1 MKTILSLLLGLGVC
15 FIVGY
20 ASNSVAAEKQDKA
33 AKRAA
38 ILMQKMKQDLE
49 AEKSAMQAQFEQEKK
64 GLSQALDQAQNERVS
79 HSAKLQGQVK
89 RNQQLQSD
97 NQKLGQEKEAL
108 SAQVKQLQSQLAEQ
122 TQRLEL
128 TEQQL
133 KVAKADLD
141 VNDRQRKSLVEKVSL
156 SHQQLVSCEEK
167 NSRLYTYGHE
177 LVNLYAD
184 AGAYQ
189 RLMRAEPFFQLK
201 RVELEN
207 ILQGKQTQL
216 LENKVDTMAVH

>member
-1 MKTILSLLLGLGVC
+1 MKTILSLLLGVC
-15 FIVGY
+15 LIGGY
-20 ASNSVAAEKQDKA
+20 ATQGVAAEKQDKA

-49 AEKSAMQAQFEQEKK
+49 AEKSAMQAQFDQEKK
-64 GLSQALDQAQNERVS
+64 GLSQALDQAQNERFS

-108 SAQVKQLQSQLAEQ
+108 SAQLKQLQTQLAEQ
-122 TQRLEL
+122 AQRLES

-133 KVAKADLD
+133 KVAKSDLD
-141 VNDRQRKSLVEKVSL
+141 VNDKQRKSLVEKVSV
-156 SHQQLVSCEEK
+156 SYQQLVSCEEK

-189 RLMRAEPFFQLK
+189 RFMRAEPFFQLK

-216 LENKVDTMAVH
+216 LENKVDTIAVH

>member
-1 MKTILSLLLGLGVC
+1 MMKQILVLILGTLLFGS
-15 FIVGY
+15 I
-20 ASNSVAAEKQDKA
+20 SSVIAAEKQDKA

-64 GLSQALDQAQNERVS
+64 GLSQALDQAQSEQRS
-79 HSAKLQGQVK
+79 HSAKMQGQVK
-89 RNQQLQSD
+89 RNQQLQVD
-97 NQKLGQEKEAL
+97 NQKLSQEKDAL
-108 SAQVKQLQSQLAEQ
+108 SAQVQQLQAQLAEQ
-122 TQRLEL
+122 AQRLES

-133 KVAKADLD
+133 KVAKADLNT
-141 VNDRQRKSLVEKVSL
+141 NDNQRKGLVAKVSAT
-156 SHQQLVSCEEK
+156 HQQLVSCEEK
-167 NSRLYTYGHE
+167 NSRLYSYGHE

-184 AGAYQ
+184 ASAYQ
-189 RLMRAEPFFQLK
+189 RIMRVEPFFQLK

-216 LENKVDTMAVH
+216 LENKVDTIAVH